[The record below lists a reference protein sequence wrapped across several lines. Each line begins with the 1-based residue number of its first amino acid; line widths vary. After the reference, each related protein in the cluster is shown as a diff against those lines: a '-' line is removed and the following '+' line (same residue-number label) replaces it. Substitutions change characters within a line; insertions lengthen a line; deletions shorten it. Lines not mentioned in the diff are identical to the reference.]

1 MLSSLSQSGNVSS
14 LWRTM
19 IEHGRWQDLRWPD
32 EIDSRRSVR
41 ARSEGLGLRCRL
53 RFGRSID
60 RETPDRESSSP
71 AFREPRPTFN
81 RGLILVDLSQTE
93 INSPSNN
100 RSASKTIPRTRAC

>member
-32 EIDSRRSVR
+32 E
-41 ARSEGLGLRCRL
+41 
-53 RFGRSID
+53 ID

-100 RSASKTIPRTRAC
+100 RSASKTLPRPRAR